1 MTIMY
6 EMKAIINHNTVIER
20 ALCIYEM
27 KNIHDD
33 GDSLKHKCTIVS
45 EVTDEFFNITKVP
58 LAEVKALEVR
68 QENILAQLA
77 ELKEQVLN
85 LCNVLKNNTDTKA
98 PQAKR
103 TNRTPVT
110 GNLVINV
117 NPKKPCYSLIAVKKL
132 WDDVDLRISPHHHC
146 SIFSETLAG
155 FEMSKPSDKDSV
167 IDLSVIWRDVQD
179 TQLIVSGFNSQTV
192 LGETNILRYL
202 VRLIDN
208 ESYEKTQS
216 VAETLKID
224 KILDLAY
231 ELTHQN
237 LPKDKQTTLNILD
250 KLLGANQWFSSKS
263 LFNIADIAVWSAVKQ
278 SSLQKLPSNLTSWYK
293 KCEGTFL

>member
-155 FEMSKPSDKDSV
+155 FEM
-167 IDLSVIWRDVQD
+167 I
-179 TQLIVSGFNSQTV
+179 
-192 LGETNILRYL
+192 
-202 VRLIDN
+202 RLIDN